1 MEIHLECREGLE
13 CREQGQESLDSGFGI
28 CEDPYNEE
36 PVGLG
41 ETCDGFNEST
51 GRPFPRCD
59 DGLVCR
65 GLGPGFISIPGRG
78 SIC

>member
-1 MEIHLECREGLE
+1 MHLECREGLE
-13 CREQGQESLDSGFGI
+13 CRDQDDGFEDGIGI
-28 CEDPYNEE
+28 CVAPQIEE

-51 GRPFPRCD
+51 GKPFPRCD

-65 GLGPGFISIPGRG
+65 GHELMSIPGAG
-78 SIC
+78 NIC